1 MYNHTSLPIWLN
13 TVRAILIERG
23 EDLNDLSPLLRDG
36 DWLQKGEVVERA
48 DVEAIA
54 EAWRLAAE
62 VCHDPAIGIHA
73 AKQYFQPASW
83 RTLGLAVLCS
93 QTLRDALD
101 RIARYGEALS
111 NVAIPSVHEEEGVL
125 VYEMRMIL
133 NGTSVGHEA
142 VDFGFAS
149 IVKLLR
155 MVYPGELP
163 LARIE
168 MQRPAVSNPE
178 AFDDFFGCSVIFN
191 SSRNVIAISSHY
203 IDVPLPG
210 ADSELARMQD
220 QLTAKYV
227 EQFSASSFALQ
238 VKNEIIGLLPGG
250 DPSQQ
255 AIAERLHCS
264 QRNLQRRLQEEGV
277 NFTQLLTDIRQQ
289 LARLYLKESDRSLS
303 EIAYLLGFSDHSNF
317 TRAFKRWFDQSPT
330 DYRQKELRQQL

>member
-13 TVRAILIERG
+13 TVRSILIERG
-23 EDLNDLSPLLRDG
+23 KDLKDLSPLLRDG
-36 DWLQKGEVVERA
+36 DWLQKDEVVERA

-62 VCHDPAIGIHA
+62 VCDDPAIGIHA

-101 RIARYGEALS
+101 RIARYGEVLS
-111 NVAIPSVHEEEGVL
+111 NVAIPSVYEEEGVL
-125 VYEMRMIL
+125 IYEMKMIL

-163 LARIE
+163 MGRIE

-178 AFDDFFGCSVIFN
+178 EFEAFFGCSVAFG
-191 SSRNVIAISSHY
+191 SSKNIIAIRSQY
-203 IDVPLPG
+203 VDQPLPG
-210 ADSELARMQD
+210 ANSELARMQD
-220 QLTAKYV
+220 QLTAQYV
-227 EQFSASSFALQ
+227 EKFSDNSFALQ

-255 AIAERLHCS
+255 AIAERLSCS
-264 QRNLQRRLQEEGV
+264 QRNLQRRLQDEGT

-289 LARLYLKESDRSLS
+289 LARLYLQDSDRSLS

-330 DYRQKELRQQL
+330 EYRQQR

>member
-13 TVRAILIERG
+13 TVRSILIERG
-23 EDLNDLSPLLRDG
+23 KDLKDLSPLLRDG
-36 DWLQKGEVVERA
+36 DWLQKEEVVERA

-62 VCHDPAIGIHA
+62 VCNDPAIGIHA

-83 RTLGLAVLCS
+83 RTLGLALLCS

-101 RIARYGEALS
+101 RMARYGEVLS
-111 NVAIPSVHEEEGVL
+111 NVATPSVYEENGV
-125 VYEMRMIL
+125 VNYEIKMIL
-133 NGTSVGHEA
+133 NGPLVGYEA

-163 LARIE
+163 LSRIE
-168 MQRPAVSNPE
+168 MQRPAVSDPQ
-178 AFDDFFGCSVIFN
+178 AFEDFFGCDVTFGSA
-191 SSRNVIAISSHY
+191 RNVIAISSQY

-210 ADSELARMQD
+210 ADSELARLQD

-238 VKNEIIGLLPGG
+238 VKNEIISLLPGG

-255 AIAERLHCS
+255 VIAERLHCN

-277 NFTQLLTDIRQQ
+277 NFTQLLTEIRQQ
-289 LARLYLKESDRSLS
+289 LARLYLQESDRSLS

-330 DYRQKELRQQL
+330 EFRQQL